1 LFIQE
6 PPQFT
11 KALPGDIGEVEE
23 GEPLHLECQ
32 IVPVSDNTLQIY
44 WLKDGKP
51 IPTGHRFRTFHDFGF
66 VSLDILDVYAEDSGT
81 YTCVAK
87 NALGQ
92 AESTISFT
100 CRDRTPDY
108 LLDNTESS
116 LIYSSF
122 GTSISAK
129 ERILGQTQ
137 HPSSV
142 ARIQEIE
149 APKAAP
155 EEIPDAAKEA
165 PRFIKHIGTGEM
177 MYVTEG
183 DSVYL
188 EARVSPADD
197 NSLTVCFPNFPVLCI
212 FKDSGTYTLV
222 VKNAAGEAQSVA
234 DIDCAAKGSMIT
246 ESFHPNSVQR
256 IRELEMPLQP
266 PDERP
271 EAPRMAPQIVRPLP
285 PQLDS
290 IHESQTLHLEAQIL
304 PVDDNQLKV
313 EWLHNGYP
321 LKAGSR
327 YRLMN
332 DFGFVSLDID
342 YVIPEDTGTYTLV
355 VTNPEG
361 C

>member
-1 LFIQE
+1 
-6 PPQFT
+6 
-11 KALPGDIGEVEE
+11 LPGDIGEVEE

-92 AESTISFT
+92 AESTITFT
-100 CRDRTPDY
+100 CR
-108 LLDNTESS
+108 
-116 LIYSSF
+116 
-122 GTSISAK
+122 AK

-197 NSLTVCFPNFPVLCI
+197 NSLTYEWLLNGKPLMKAHRFVLSHDFGFI
-212 FKDSGTYTLV
+212 ALNILYMYPEDSGTYTLV
-222 VKNAAGEAQSVA
+222 IKNAAGEAQSVA